1 MQCLLTKDLMLQKK
15 KNHFSQPVSVSHTVK
30 HEQQFKNMS
39 GNTSPP
45 AD

>member
-1 MQCLLTKDLMLQKK
+1 MPPNKRPHVTKK
-15 KNHFSQPVSVSHTVK
+15 KIISQPVSVSHTVK

>member
-1 MQCLLTKDLMLQKK
+1 MPPNKRPHVTKKK